1 MIDLMLHTH
10 IIFLLSYSV
19 TTFGLRRRKLGFI
32 CILYKY
38 PYKHFVCIVCVHV
51 YSYIWNRAEWTT
63 KAMCFGLGHGNCLD
77 QQLCCAMIPC
87 ALSSYRC
94 SQWLRLLFI
103 SLGGF
108 VQLRS
113 HTNCTYHTSIHIR
126 KALSVQSKCAAIMS

>member
-38 PYKHFVCIVCVHV
+38 KHFVCIVCVHM

-77 QQLCCAMIPC
+77 QQAV
-87 ALSSYRC
+87 
-94 SQWLRLLFI
+94 LRHDPMCLVKL
-103 SLGGF
+103 
-108 VQLRS
+108 Q
-113 HTNCTYHTSIHIR
+113 
-126 KALSVQSKCAAIMS
+126 M